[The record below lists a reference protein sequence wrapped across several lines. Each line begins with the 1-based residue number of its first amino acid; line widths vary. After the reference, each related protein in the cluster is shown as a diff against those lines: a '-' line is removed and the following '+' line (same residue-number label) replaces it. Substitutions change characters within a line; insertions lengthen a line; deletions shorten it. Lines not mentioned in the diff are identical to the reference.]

1 MSEYSSGAVLDFL
14 DYAAS
19 KGLFNKSTAG
29 AKKIA
34 VERVFEIADASESA
48 DVRTVDLPNL
58 MSRFINVSGSGFKP
72 ESLASYQSR
81 VKSAVEDFVSW
92 KQNPMGFRP
101 SKRGS
106 AKKPKASPTQG
117 AQKPTPVAV
126 ESASPKMSSVSTHS
140 LPIPIRADLT
150 VQING
155 IPFDLTKSEATKIA
169 NVVLAMATEMSS

>member
-34 VERVFEIADASESA
+34 VERVFEIAEASESA
-48 DVRTVDLPNL
+48 DIRTVDLSSL
-58 MSRFINVSGSGFKP
+58 MARFINVSGSGFKP

-81 VKSAVEDFVSW
+81 VKSALEDFVSW

-106 AKKPKASPTQG
+106 TKKSKTVQPKGASKIVLHTTEVPSIG
-117 AQKPTPVAV
+117 M
-126 ESASPKMSSVSTHS
+126 PKIQTLS
-140 LPIPIRADLT
+140 LPIAIRADLT
-150 VQING
+150 IQING
-155 IPFDLTKSEATKIA
+155 IPFDLTKAEATKIA
-169 NVVLAMATEMSS
+169 NVVLAMGSE